1 MFLVLNG
8 KIGRDL
14 IDQVTSHIDDWNNSS
29 DNCHVSL
36 KAAFVLL
43 AVGLQKPGP
52 KSQAKDHQ
60 NALAKRLI
68 LWREGEISKLLR
80 KYRIIQRR
88 IGKLKGSA
96 SPDKTKVFAKLVLE
110 GQINTALRFVSESS
124 SGGVLPLTDDVKAQ
138 LKEKHPNPQPTKLG
152 SLLFG
157 PIDDEVPE
165 TLYSEINGEMVR
177 QAAMRTKGAG
187 GPSGID
193 ANGFRRIMSSKSFKQ
208 SSSRLCETIATMTKI
223 LCTQYIDPSTIE
235 PLFIIGGQEILSAE
249 GTTQGDPLA
258 MGLYALSI
266 QPLITSL
273 QGACKIKQCWFADDA
288 SGADPVA
295 EVKRWWDTLSAIGPD
310 FSYYPNGKKCW
321 IITKPDGEIIV
332 KEAFKGTAINVTVQG
347 QRHLGAA
354 VGSREYFE
362 EYVND
367 KVTSWISEITKLAE
381 FAVTQPQASYA
392 AYTFG
397 LKHRWT
403 YFLRTLPD
411 IQDLLERLESAISRV
426 LIPAITDRQCGQL
439 D

>member
-68 LWREGEISKLLR
+68 LWREGESSKLLR

-110 GQINTALRFVSESS
+110 GQINAALRFVSESS

-223 LCTQYIDPSTIE
+223 LCTQYYIDPSTIE
-235 PLFIIGGQEILSAE
+235 PLIASRLIPLDKGEGAVRPIG
-249 GTTQGDPLA
+249 
-258 MGLYALSI
+258 
-266 QPLITSL
+266 
-273 QGACKIKQCWFADDA
+273 
-288 SGADPVA
+288 
-295 EVKRWWDTLSAIGPD
+295 
-310 FSYYPNGKKCW
+310 
-321 IITKPDGEIIV
+321 
-332 KEAFKGTAINVTVQG
+332 
-347 QRHLGAA
+347 
-354 VGSREYFE
+354 VGSITTYYWKVCDEY
-362 EYVND
+362 
-367 KVTSWISEITKLAE
+367 
-381 FAVTQPQASYA
+381 
-392 AYTFG
+392 
-397 LKHRWT
+397 R
-403 YFLRTLPD
+403 
-411 IQDLLERLESAISRV
+411 
-426 LIPAITDRQCGQL
+426 
-439 D
+439 